1 MGLAA
6 IITYY
11 KGGKRQ
17 DGMPILPKDDPKIIE
32 KLEELWSTGDTRK
45 VAEGVLAF
53 DYVWHED
60 LNKTVPG
67 LTDMVKEY
75 LDLIQAKGMLE
86 ALQSIL

>member
-1 MGLAA
+1 M
-6 IITYY
+6 IQ
-11 KGGKRQ
+11 KSSK
-17 DGMPILPKDDPKIIE
+17 

>member
-1 MGLAA
+1 ME
-6 IITYY
+6 Y
-11 KGGKRQ
+11 
-17 DGMPILPKDDPKIIE
+17 
-32 KLEELWSTGDTRK
+32 W
-45 VAEGVLAF
+45 
-53 DYVWHED
+53 WHED